1 MRKIMFL
8 LAFLP
13 MFVFTACSSDDDESD
28 YDVQALIGMWQ
39 LEEVDYGNG
48 YEKPQGVSSVTTAI
62 FNSDGT
68 YSGQGLMGNGKGTY
82 DFKGSKITCYVNGEV
97 YITYTIISLQGENC
111 ELSVQYKYETFK
123 IKCKKLW

>member
-1 MRKIMFL
+1 MKKIMFL

-28 YDVQALIGMWQ
+28 YDVQALISTSPSSRSA
-39 LEEVDYGNG
+39 YGAG
-48 YEKPQGVSSVTTAI
+48 YEKLQGVSSVTTAI

-68 YSGQGLMGNGKGTY
+68 YSGHGLMGNGKGTY